1 VRLLRIWNGIQ
12 ASEADAA
19 RITELSH
26 RSLSPAR

>member
-12 ASEADAA
+12 ASEADVA